1 MKIKN
6 RLFIKDGIIIICV
19 VIVLAIGLFTIHNF
33 GITLPISEGLTAM
46 ISAIIGIVITTAIT
60 FLLLNRQSE
69 YDRMKERS
77 ASQFEK
83 KQAVYSNFFKT
94 LEKNI
99 IRLTDQSIKDNKGLA
114 YNNVVV
120 LEELIFKFAYIKVHM
135 NDNNFY
141 KIMSI
146 VANIL
151 EKYRT
156 LNLSLSYKTEVVQ
169 SEKCRSDEFNGK
181 LYELTLE
188 LTNELLNIS
197 EILKE
202 DLYGKS
208 NEAINDDSY
217 TDIQKFIKSCGLK
230 PFNGK
235 NNI

>member
-1 MKIKN
+1 
-6 RLFIKDGIIIICV
+6 
-19 VIVLAIGLFTIHNF
+19 
-33 GITLPISEGLTAM
+33 
-46 ISAIIGIVITTAIT
+46 
-60 FLLLNRQSE
+60 
-69 YDRMKERS
+69 
-77 ASQFEK
+77 
-83 KQAVYSNFFKT
+83 
-94 LEKNI
+94 
-99 IRLTDQSIKDNKGLA
+99 
-114 YNNVVV
+114 
-120 LEELIFKFAYIKVHM
+120 
-135 NDNNFY
+135 
-141 KIMSI
+141 MSI

-230 PFNGK
+230 PFNE
-235 NNI
+235 

>member
-6 RLFIKDGIIIICV
+6 RLLIKDGIIIICV
-19 VIVLAIGLFTIHNF
+19 VMFLAIGLFTIHNF

-69 YDRMKERS
+69 YDRIKERS

-83 KQAVYSNFFKT
+83 KQEVYYNFFKT

-99 IRLTDQSIKDNKGLA
+99 IHLTDQSIKDNKGLA

-135 NDNNFY
+135 NDTNFQ

-151 EKYRT
+151 EKYRV
-156 LNLSLSYKTEVVQ
+156 LNLSLSYKSEIVQTE
-169 SEKCRSDEFNGK
+169 KHRSVEFNGK

-188 LTNELLNIS
+188 LTNELLKIS

-208 NEAINDDSY
+208 NEVINDHSNI
-217 TDIQKFIKSCGLK
+217 DIQKFIKSCGLE
-230 PFNGK
+230 PFNE
-235 NNI
+235 